1 MSFKETKSRSLVKAI
16 LFRILALIMCYTII
30 IVNTSKGDPVYLA
43 IELNVAGFLLYY
55 FYERTWNRIEK
66 GRH

>member
-1 MSFKETKSRSLVKAI
+1 MSFKESKSRSLIKAI
-16 LFRILALIMCYTII
+16 LFRILALIVCYGII
-30 IVNTSKGDPVYLA
+30 IINMSKGDPIYLA
-43 IELNVAGFLLYY
+43 IELNMAGFLLYY

>member
-1 MSFKETKSRSLVKAI
+1 MSFNESKSRSLIKAI
-16 LFRILALIMCYTII
+16 LFRILALIVCYSII
-30 IVNTSKGDPVYLA
+30 IINMSKGDPIYLA
-43 IELNVAGFLLYY
+43 IELNMAGFFLYY